1 MMRVALD
8 ASLSR
13 HRGGVCILSM
23 YGVKQLGEMAQ
34 KSHGGY
40 THWYIVPSIVRNTN
54 GRERAT
60 QKPKWISHY
69 HSVWLALRIGAAGRG
84 FLGREMPP
92 LVADNV
98 SSMGENPQGSHLHGA
113 LVSMDAFML
122 KSVETLGSPLFCW
135 IGGSLFLCAM
145 VIANA
150 NCCFRGL
157 LRPLFPRPKT
167 DECSK

>member
-23 YGVKQLGEMAQ
+23 YGVKQLGEIAWRL
-34 KSHGGY
+34 H
-40 THWYIVPSIVRNTN
+40 PLVRKTRTDAGESDPRNAEV
-54 GRERAT
+54 GF
-60 QKPKWISHY
+60 SHY
-69 HSVWLALRIGAAGRG
+69 HSVFTALGWLSASAQRGAGSWAGI
-84 FLGREMPP
+84 PP